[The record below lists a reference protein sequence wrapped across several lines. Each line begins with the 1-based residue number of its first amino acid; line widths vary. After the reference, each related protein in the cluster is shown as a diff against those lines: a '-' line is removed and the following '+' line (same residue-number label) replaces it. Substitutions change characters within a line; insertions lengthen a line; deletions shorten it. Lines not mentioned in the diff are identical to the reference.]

1 MANLGR
7 GDLVKAKGH
16 FERSLE
22 LFLLEPDDSA
32 TQMFGQNPQVHGRC
46 LLSLT
51 YFLLGDV
58 DGALHTVLDTL
69 QSAEELEHAHSKAL
83 ALSYAGLI
91 MAMSGAPDALM
102 SSARRLLAVS
112 EQHGLRPFLV
122 VAKAFLGWALC
133 QRGDLDQ
140 GIAALEDAIAMFNSV
155 KSNLMLS
162 GYLTALADARRRNGH

>member
-1 MANLGR
+1 MSNNSARVVGHRMVGMASLGR

-22 LFLLEPDDSA
+22 LFLLEPDNSA

-51 YFLLGDV
+51 YYLLGDV
-58 DGALHTVLDTL
+58 DGALQTVLDTL

-91 MAMSGAPDALM
+91 MAMSRCAGRADGRGAAADGGFRAARPSPVPGRGQGFSRMGALP
-102 SSARRLLAVS
+102 AR
-112 EQHGLRPFLV
+112 
-122 VAKAFLGWALC
+122 
-133 QRGDLDQ
+133 
-140 GIAALEDAIAMFNSV
+140 
-155 KSNLMLS
+155 
-162 GYLTALADARRRNGH
+162 